1 MATNN
6 PFDLLLGMSKQICLL
21 PLKALGIQLSN
32 EPPSVQPSM
41 TLLDTKDSG
50 MPLEPG
56 HLSFSAW
63 QCGIQTTLT
72 AQSPGVTKAPTMI
85 IHSN

>member
-6 PFDLLLGMSKQICLL
+6 AFDLLLGMSKQICLL

-50 MPLEPG
+50 MPSEPG
-56 HLSFSAW
+56 RLSFSAW
-63 QCGIQTTLT
+63 
-72 AQSPGVTKAPTMI
+72 
-85 IHSN
+85 